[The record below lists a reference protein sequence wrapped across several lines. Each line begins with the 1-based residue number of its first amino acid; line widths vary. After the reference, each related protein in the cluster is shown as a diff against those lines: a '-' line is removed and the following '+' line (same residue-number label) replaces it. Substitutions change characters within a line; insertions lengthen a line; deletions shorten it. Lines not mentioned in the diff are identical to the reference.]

1 MNVGVG
7 VTRLSA
13 SGENI
18 DLLKN
23 APLPQGSALEFMQ
36 GNKVV
41 LQAGD
46 CVRVNSDTNT
56 SVDALSQSWRSPDA
70 SIYSNYGRWFWSDDW
85 NLSWC
90 SSCLF
95 LVLSRLVV
103 L

>member
-1 MNVGVG
+1 MVIGITLANTAGSGVNVGVG

-41 LQAGD
+41 MQAGD

-56 SVDALSQSWRSPDA
+56 SVDAALT
-70 SIYSNYGRWFWSDDW
+70 IMEIT
-85 NLSWC
+85 
-90 SSCLF
+90 
-95 LVLSRLVV
+95 
-103 L
+103 

>member
-23 APLPQGSALEFMQ
+23 ALFHKVLKLEFMQ

-56 SVDALSQSWRSPDA
+56 SVDAGSHNHGDYLMA
-70 SIYSNYGRWFWSDDW
+70 FTKITNG
-85 NLSWC
+85 
-90 SSCLF
+90 
-95 LVLSRLVV
+95 LVLV
-103 L
+103 

>member
-1 MNVGVG
+1 MVSTPFLLRLPLWLLVLLSRTQLGSGVNVGVG

-56 SVDALSQSWRSPDA
+56 SVDAPLT
-70 SIYSNYGRWFWSDDW
+70 IMEIT
-85 NLSWC
+85 
-90 SSCLF
+90 
-95 LVLSRLVV
+95 
-103 L
+103 